1 MDDLPEVPCL
11 SHYCIAGP
19 QSCRAAKR
27 GSMARLRLAL
37 DIGGT
42 FTDVVMADAASGAL
56 WTAKT
61 PSTPADPSR
70 GFFEGVERIFRIAE
84 AAPSEVA
91 AVFHGTTIATNAVL
105 ERKGART
112 GMLVTAGFR
121 YVLEIGRHEIPRKE
135 NLFVWAKPKRP
146 VPPRL
151 ILEVPERV
159 LRDGRVEQP
168 LDEGACR
175 EAVRRLKSF
184 GVEAVAIVF
193 LHSYANSAH
202 ERRAAAIV
210 AEEFPQAAI
219 SISCDVLPVFR
230 EYERSMA
237 TALNAYVQRLVGTY
251 LGRIE
256 SGLATRKIAAPL
268 LVMKSNGG
276 VAGPA
281 QAGRQAIH
289 MALSGP
295 AAGAIGASFVA
306 RSAGCDNAMSID
318 IGGTSADVSLIRG
331 GSPASTT
338 EGEIGPF
345 PLALPMIDIHSIGA
359 GGGSIARVTDIGS
372 LQVGPQSAGAA
383 PGPACYGRG
392 GTQATVTDAHVV
404 LGRLPTTLL
413 AGEMRLEA
421 QRARAAV
428 ERDVAHPLAIDTE
441 DAAEGMIRI
450 VNANMT
456 GALKVVSVE
465 RGYDPREFSLI
476 AFGGAGPLHAVELA
490 RALGARDVLVPRHP
504 GLLCALGLLAT
515 DLQFD
520 FARTALQ
527 RGPDYD
533 LQAMHAVWQELN
545 AEAEHALSREGV
557 PPERRRFVAL
567 ADLRYAKQGFEL
579 SIEAPPWPLDPAW
592 AARLIESFHRRHE
605 QLYTFAQ
612 RTIPVEVVTLRL
624 RAIGL
629 VDKISLP
636 EIASAAGSAPASYER
651 RSVRLDGT
659 RCQDVPAYRR
669 ETLLAGHRVRGPAI
683 IDQLDTTSLVFP
695 EQTAAIDRHGNLIVS
710 LA

>member
-1 MDDLPEVPCL
+1 
-11 SHYCIAGP
+11 
-19 QSCRAAKR
+19 
-27 GSMARLRLAL
+27 MAQLRLAL

-42 FTDVVMADAASGAL
+42 FTDVVMADVTSGAL

-61 PSTPADPSR
+61 TSTPADPSQ
-70 GFFEGVERIFRIAE
+70 GFFHGVERIFQIAGRI
-84 AAPSEVA
+84 PGEVA
-91 AVFHGTTIATNAVL
+91 TVFHGTTIATNAVL

-135 NLFVWAKPKRP
+135 NLFVWVKPERP

-159 LRDGRVEQP
+159 LLDGRIERP
-168 LDEGACR
+168 LDEAACCGA
-175 EAVRRLKSF
+175 ARRLRSL

-193 LHSYANSAH
+193 LHAYANSVH
-202 ERRAAAIV
+202 ERRAAEIV

-219 SISCDVLPVFR
+219 SISSDVLPVFR

-237 TALNAYVQRLVGTY
+237 TALNAYVLRPVGNY
-251 LGRIE
+251 IARIE
-256 SGLATRKIAAPL
+256 TGLAERKLAAPL
-268 LVMKSNGG
+268 LVMNSNGG
-276 VAGPA
+276 VVGPA
-281 QAGRQAIH
+281 QASRQAIH
-289 MALSGP
+289 IALSGP
-295 AAGAIGASFVA
+295 AAGVIGASFVA
-306 RSAGCDNAMSID
+306 RAAGCDNAISID
-318 IGGTSADVSLIRG
+318 IGGTSADVSLIRNG
-331 GSPASTT
+331 QPASTT

-345 PLALPMIDIHSIGA
+345 PLALPIIDIHSIGA
-359 GGGSIARVTDIGS
+359 GGGSIARVTGIGS
-372 LQVGPQSAGAA
+372 LQVGPQSAGAD
-383 PGPACYGRG
+383 PGPAGYGRG
-392 GTQATVTDAHVV
+392 GTKATVTDAHVV

-413 AGEMRLEA
+413 AGEMQLVRQCAL
-421 QRARAAV
+421 AAV
-428 ERDVAHPLAIDTE
+428 ERDVAHPLGIGTE
-441 DAAEGMIRI
+441 EAAEGIIRI

-465 RGYDPREFSLI
+465 RGYDPRDFSLV

-490 RALGARDVLVPRHP
+490 RALGCRAVLVPRHP

-515 DLQFD
+515 DLQYD

-527 RGPDYD
+527 RGPAYD
-533 LQAMHAVWQELN
+533 LAAMNAVWQELH
-545 AEAEHALSREGV
+545 AQAEHALAREGV
-557 PPERRRFVAL
+557 PPERRRFIRL

-579 SIEAPPWPLDPAW
+579 SLDAPPGSLDPAW
-592 AARLIESFHRRHE
+592 AARLIESFHTRHE

-636 EIASAAGSAPASYER
+636 EIANAAGSAPVSYQR
-651 RSVRLDGT
+651 RTVRLDGL
-659 RCQDVPAYRR
+659 RCQSVPVYRR
-669 ETLLAGHRVRGPAI
+669 ESLLAGHHVRGPAI

-695 EQTAAIDRHGNLIVS
+695 EQTAAVDRHGNLIIS